1 MVKRTTLLMD
11 EHLLKEVKKVSVE
24 QNCTLKDITE
34 EALWY
39 YLHHG
44 PFHHG
49 ISIPREKRFS
59 SLKGS
64 LKGIKVTPRD
74 FDEIEREI
82 LE

>member
-11 EHLLKEVKKVSVE
+11 EHLLKAVKKASLD
-24 QNCTLKDITE
+24 QNRTLKDLTE

-49 ISIPREKRFS
+49 ISISREKRFS
-59 SLKGS
+59 SLKAA
-64 LKGIKVTPRD
+64 LKGIKATERD
-74 FDEIEREI
+74 FARVERDI
-82 LE
+82 FS